1 MDDDTGIEKN
11 FFKFLDLN
19 FINSTDHQSK
29 NINRKDKNEA
39 NNEHEQS
46 DENTADNFNDN
57 LQDPIAKILK
67 AYKLKFSDEGKL
79 LVCTECE
86 IILLFGSFDYH
97 FRTFHGV
104 NFNSNERSHLFL
116 ALNQKYQSVYVK
128 PLAYTE
134 LQEHLDVN
142 LHLLEYIPGLPVMQG
157 YRCNKCNLGE
167 RTVGLLHQSHR
178 YYNILKCSEYKNF
191 IKSKIQLICS
201 DFKNFGHGIKNLNRA
216 QIIER
221 SEMKKSKLDDE
232 NGNIVDSST
241 LKNSKPY
248 SFCSEIK
255 DITAKYLSAFECC
268 YEEVNNGKT
277 TNFTD
282 IFFQFC
288 YFSSSYRR
296 ENFQRAKS

>member
-11 FFKFLDLN
+11 SFNFLDLN
-19 FINSTDHQSK
+19 FINFTDHKSN

-39 NNEHEQS
+39 NNEHKQS

-57 LQDPIAKILK
+57 LQDPITKILK
-67 AYKLKFSDEGKL
+67 AYKLKFFDEGKL

-86 IILLFGSFDYH
+86 IVLLFGSFDYH

-104 NFNSNERSHLFL
+104 NFNSNERSHLLL
-116 ALNQKYQSVYVK
+116 ALNQNYQSVYVK

-134 LQEHLDVN
+134 LQEHLAVN

-178 YYNILKCSEYKNF
+178 YFNILKCSEYKNF